1 MFRLREG
8 HLFPNE
14 CHQHFLLYF
23 AGEPAGPTVPGSFIN
38 GLRSTVK
45 LWRQTQR
52 KVWDEPFLNI
62 HHCWNDLMMTSS
74 FFCFPGS

>member
-1 MFRLREG
+1 MFSVGEG
-8 HLFPNE
+8 HLSPNK
-14 CHQHFLLYF
+14 CHQHLLLCF

-45 LWRQTQR
+45 PWRQTQR
-52 KVWDEPFLNI
+52 EGWVEPFLKV